1 MPVIVLG
8 GIKHTGKST
17 VGRMLSKEMGLPF
30 HDLDDLILKILPFKW
45 SVRKW
50 FREKGADA
58 FKKKEV
64 EALRTYFNDSDR
76 ETLRILSLG
85 GGTFENSDA
94 LKLLKK
100 SEAVIF
106 ILDEEEEILFERI
119 IRKGVPPFLDEDN
132 PRASFSELYKA
143 RRATLL
149 EQGDHIINIHGLD
162 QQEAAEKAVQVI
174 RSVYGR

>member
-1 MPVIVLG
+1 MLVIVLG

-17 VGRMLSKEMGLPF
+17 VGRILSKEMELPF

-58 FKKKEV
+58 FKKKEA
-64 EALRTYFNDSDR
+64 EALRTYFKEAAGEALS
-76 ETLRILSLG
+76 ILSLG
-85 GGTFENSDA
+85 GGTLENAEA
-94 LKLLKK
+94 LKLLKN
-100 SEAVIF
+100 SEAGIF

-119 IRKGVPPFLDEDN
+119 IQKGIPPFLDGDN
-132 PRASFSELYKA
+132 PRASFSKLYKT

-174 RSVYGR
+174 RSVYGW

>member
-1 MPVIVLG
+1 
-8 GIKHTGKST
+8 
-17 VGRMLSKEMGLPF
+17 MLSKEMELPF

-64 EALRTYFNDSDR
+64 EALKNYLQGVDGK
-76 ETLRILSLG
+76 TLSILSLG
-85 GGTFENSDA
+85 GGTLENPEA

-100 SEAVIF
+100 SEAGIF

-119 IRKGVPPFLDEDN
+119 IKKGIPPFLNGDN
-132 PRASFSELYKA
+132 PRASFTDLYKA
-143 RRATLL
+143 RRTTLL
-149 EQGDHIINIHGLD
+149 EQGDHIINIHGLN